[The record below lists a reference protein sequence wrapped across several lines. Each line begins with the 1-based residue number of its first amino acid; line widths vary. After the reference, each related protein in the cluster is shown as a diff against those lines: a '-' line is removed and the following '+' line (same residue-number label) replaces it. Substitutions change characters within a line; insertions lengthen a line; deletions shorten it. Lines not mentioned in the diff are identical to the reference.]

1 MTKCKCGRDK
11 VKIISYI
18 GDKREEKI
26 ECSWCSMSEK
36 SKKEYKNISE
46 EVHES
51 LKPLYN
57 LLGVNIKTESLYW
70 MNNEV
75 YVIHKKTKKRR
86 EIVGK
91 TQKELN
97 SIMFNDAINFGKEV
111 RKKNG

>member
-1 MTKCKCGRDK
+1 MKCKCGRDK

-26 ECSWCSMSEK
+26 ECSWCSMSAK
-36 SKKEYKNISE
+36 SKKEYKKINE
-46 EVHES
+46 QVKES

-57 LLGVNIKTESLYW
+57 LFGVNIETESLYW
-70 MNNEV
+70 MNNEI
-75 YVIHKKTKKRR
+75 YVIHKKTGKRR

-97 SIMFNDAINFGKEV
+97 TIMFNDAINFGNKMRKE
-111 RKKNG
+111 NG